1 MTIIEALV
9 QFRDDIKLWV
19 TNNLRVKMDKNLGT
33 DNAGKVLAI
42 DEEGNIVA
50 SEKTLEDIKE
60 TFYIN
65 VDKDGVAD
73 KTRDEVADLLI
84 GNTEGSIP
92 FENCVVAA
100 YIEEPFDNAAGENA
114 GILSYIREYR
124 FSGMASINM
133 AEEGM
138 VLEFS
143 SIDRDKIYNCEFGI
157 GSTDIHS
164 SDELVTPVF
173 SSTEIGGTN
182 SEVEKFIITVNTDG
196 VADKTNGEILDNW
209 FKLWAHSNNSSENIF
224 VKEQLP
230 EEYYNGLF
238 IFPSRTY
245 ELVRTTFELND
256 EDVLTKFL
264 LIFSCVENDTIHT
277 CTVVADYDMPEDEPV
292 SAIFTQ
298 IEVGSGG
305 SGNNIDM
312 YDVIENVEKLK
323 VNGAEEQTPIE
334 VTLSSDTY
342 TDFSTIKIV
351 MTYGESTQEAMANAD
366 GVVSGLMAEPEF
378 ELSLVSETEGFDA
391 TLVNIQC
398 RYKINLEH
406 VLHDYVLHV
415 DVDSEEDDSGDIK
428 LNSVYI
434 QNDEPIDAVIGSVWI
449 DTNETG
455 LDVPGEEYNKNL
467 YIIDSSGS
475 ESSEIDFSSY
485 AVGDIIL
492 VTSS

>member
-1 MTIIEALV
+1 MNIIEAMIQL
-9 QFRDDIKLWV
+9 RDDIKLWV

-33 DNAGKVLAI
+33 EESGKLLAV
-42 DEEGNIVA
+42 DEEGNVVA
-50 SEKTLEDIKE
+50 SEKSLEDIKE

-100 YIEEPFDNAAGENA
+100 YIEESFDNAAGENA

-133 AEEGM
+133 AGEGM

-143 SIDRDKIYNCEFGI
+143 SIDKDKIYNCEFGI
-157 GSTDIHS
+157 GSTDVHS
-164 SDELVTPVF
+164 GDELVTPVL
-173 SSTEIGGTN
+173 SYTEIGGTN
-182 SEVEKFIITVNTDG
+182 SEVEKFVITVTNG
-196 VADKTNGEILDNW
+196 VADKTNDEVMAWLRTTGKIEG
-209 FKLWAHSNNSSENIF
+209 
-224 VKEQLP
+224 V
-230 EEYYNGLF
+230 NGLF
-238 IFPSRTY
+238 GLIVVEDLGDEESGTGLTY
-245 ELVRTTFELND
+245 STQRIYQTVDWKVSETNEIVWELSTTANNTVYGCEVVYSVKT
-256 EDVLTKFL
+256 EDKN
-264 LIFSCVENDTIHT
+264 I
-277 CTVVADYDMPEDEPV
+277 PV
-292 SAIFTQ
+292 SIAFTQ

-312 YDVIENVEKLK
+312 YDVVEDTEKLK
-323 VNGAEEQTPIE
+323 VNGAEEQVPIE
-334 VTLSSDTY
+334 VALSSDTY
-342 TDFSTIKIV
+342 TDFSTIKVV
-351 MTYGESTQEAMANAD
+351 MAYGESTQEAMANAD

>member
-1 MTIIEALV
+1 MTILEAMKQL
-9 QFRDDIKLWV
+9 RDDLKLWV

-33 DNAGKVLAI
+33 EESGKLLAV
-42 DEEGNIVA
+42 DEEGNVVA
-50 SEKTLEDIKE
+50 SDKTLEDIKE

-143 SIDRDKIYNCEFGI
+143 SIDKDKIYNCEFGI

-164 SDELVTPVF
+164 GDELVTPVF

-182 SEVEKFIITVNTDG
+182 SEVGKFVITVTDG
-196 VADKTNGEILDNW
+196 VADKTNDEVMAWVRTTGTIEGM
-209 FKLWAHSNNSSENIF
+209 
-224 VKEQLP
+224 
-230 EEYYNGLF
+230 NGLF
-238 IFPSRTY
+238 GLIVVEDLGDEESGTGLTY
-245 ELVRTTFELND
+245 STQRIYKTVDWKVSEANEIVWELSTTANNTVYGCEVVYSVKT
-256 EDVLTKFL
+256 EDKN
-264 LIFSCVENDTIHT
+264 I
-277 CTVVADYDMPEDEPV
+277 PV
-292 SAIFTQ
+292 SIAFTQ

-312 YDVIENVEKLK
+312 YDVVEDTEKLK
-323 VNGAEEQTPIE
+323 VNGAEEQVPIE
-334 VTLSSDTY
+334 VALSSDTY
-342 TDFSTIKIV
+342 TDFSTIKVV
-351 MTYGESTQEAMANAD
+351 MAYGESTQEAMANAD

>member
-1 MTIIEALV
+1 MTIIEAMIQL
-9 QFRDDIKLWV
+9 RNDLKLWV

-33 DNAGKVLAI
+33 DNAGKVLAV
-42 DEEGNIVA
+42 DEEGNVVA
-50 SEKTLEDIKE
+50 SEKSLENIKE

-100 YIEEPFDNAAGENA
+100 YIEESFDNAAGENA

-133 AEEGM
+133 AGEGM

-143 SIDRDKIYNCEFGI
+143 SIDKDKIYNCEFGI
-157 GSTDIHS
+157 GSTDVHS
-164 SDELVTPVF
+164 GDELVTPVL
-173 SSTEIGGTN
+173 SYTEIGGTN
-182 SEVEKFIITVNTDG
+182 SEVEKFVITVTNG
-196 VADKTNGEILDNW
+196 VADKTNDEVMAWLRTTGKIEG
-209 FKLWAHSNNSSENIF
+209 
-224 VKEQLP
+224 V
-230 EEYYNGLF
+230 NGLF
-238 IFPSRTY
+238 GLIVVEDLGDEESGTGLTY
-245 ELVRTTFELND
+245 STQRIYQTVDWKVSETNEIVWELSTTANNTVYACEVVYSVKT
-256 EDVLTKFL
+256 EDKN
-264 LIFSCVENDTIHT
+264 I
-277 CTVVADYDMPEDEPV
+277 PV
-292 SAIFTQ
+292 SITFTQ

-305 SGNNIDM
+305 NGNNIDM
-312 YDVIENVEKLK
+312 YDVVEDIEKLK
-323 VNGAEEQTPIE
+323 VNGAEGQVPIE
-334 VTLSSDTY
+334 VALSSDTY
-342 TDFSTIKIV
+342 TDFSTIKVV
-351 MTYGESTQEAMANAD
+351 MAYGESTQEAMANAD

-378 ELSLVSETEGFDA
+378 ELSLASDTEGFDA

-415 DVDSEEDDSGDIK
+415 DVDSEEDDSEDIK

-434 QNDEPIDAVIGSVWI
+434 QNDEPVDAVIGSVWI

-475 ESSEIDFSSY
+475 DSSEIDFSSY